1 MLPIRSAIKSLRRSP
16 GFATVS
22 ILSLALSLGLVT
34 SVFAMVDA
42 LRNPRTA
49 TRDPEN
55 LYEIRMRGEGADGR
69 ITPNEHIAM
78 LARFIRSA
86 EDIAFSAWA
95 NGGISSNGVP
105 IEVSGYRVSTN
116 YFSVRGVRPIAGR
129 VFGKAT
135 GHEDAAGSV
144 IISERVWRQLFDADP
159 RLDRLSLRID
169 EESGSRNAQVIGVM
183 PQELVAETRANFWL
197 ALPPDL
203 DAYFATERHVFA
215 ITRIRE
221 GTTLEKLNEEFKLA
235 TDYLTK
241 VHGTG
246 RIAFVYDAK
255 PMTVDPLR
263 LDEMVWLMIGAA
275 FAVLLIACSNLAN
288 LVLARGLTRRSEL
301 AVRLSLGATRRHIVT
316 GVLAECLVIAMA
328 GTLLGLLA
336 TAWGISM
343 LRANM
348 PERIPT
354 GALVIWLNWRVVV
367 MSSGVAAVAALL
379 FGLLPAIRLSDLDLA
394 KHIKEHSG
402 STTGRRSGRFPIL
415 VVGQVALSL
424 AMLTG
429 VSLLLRASQVV
440 SRLDFGFD
448 PARILSVSYGARART
463 DTTEASRVALASAV
477 ETRLRGLPGVEAVAW
492 SSGVGLNRGP
502 TLTGE
507 RSGGAFRSRYLPAY
521 TYASPNLLR
530 TVGVTIVRGRD
541 FEDHDAYG
549 EGVVVLDSAT
559 ALKIWG
565 SEDPIGKLVK
575 FAAEDRISPWFRV
588 VGISRPVLSDVP
600 RFQGEEID
608 PQVWMA
614 GKAAFVSPQPDQH
627 GRLPLRSSIPSRR
640 FIVRAKS
647 DDVAALRA
655 EIPRVLRSALPPRGY
670 AFVYGWDDSRRELMQ
685 QQRYLAG
692 VFGIFGVLSLA
703 LCALGLYSVLSYA
716 VTQRMREVGIRVALG
731 ATQKRIFLDVL
742 HDGAILVIAGTAVG
756 GLATI
761 WSNKLVDEYIGLLYH
776 VDVWALVA
784 AEFVLVAVAMLAM
797 MRPALRAT
805 RTDPVEVLRA
815 A

>member
-1 MLPIRSAIKSLRRSP
+1 MLPLRSAIKSLRRSP

-22 ILSLALSLGLVT
+22 VLSLALSLGLVA

-55 LYEIRMRGEGADGR
+55 LYEIRMRGEGAAGR
-69 ITPNEHIAM
+69 VTANEHIAM

-86 EDIAFSAWA
+86 EDIAFSTFAR
-95 NGGISSNGVP
+95 GEISSNGVP
-105 IEVSGYRVSTN
+105 IDASGEKVSTN
-116 YFSVRGVRPIAGR
+116 YFSVRGVQPIAGR
-129 VFGKAT
+129 VFAEAT
-135 GHEDAAGSV
+135 AQEDAAGSV

-159 RLDRLSLRID
+159 RLERLSLRID
-169 EESGSRNAQVIGVM
+169 DDAGSRNAQVIGVM
-183 PQELVAETRANFWL
+183 PQELVGETGANFWL
-197 ALPPDL
+197 SLPPDL
-203 DAYFATERHVFA
+203 NAYFATERYVFA
-215 ITRIRE
+215 ITRIRQ
-221 GTTLEKLNEEFKLA
+221 GTTLETLNEEFKLA

-246 RIAFVYDAK
+246 RIGFVYNAK
-255 PMTVDPLR
+255 PMKRDPLR
-263 LDEMVWLMIGAA
+263 VDEMVWLMIGAA
-275 FAVLLIACSNLAN
+275 IAVLLIACSNLAN
-288 LVLARGLTRRSEL
+288 LVLARGLTRQNEL
-301 AVRLSLGATRRHIVT
+301 AVRLSLGATRRHIIT
-316 GVLAECLVIAMA
+316 SVLAECLVVALA
-328 GTLLGLLA
+328 GTVLGLLM

-354 GALVIWLNWRVVV
+354 GALVIWLNWRVVL
-367 MSSGVAAVAALL
+367 MSSGAAAIAALL
-379 FGLLPAIRLSDLDLA
+379 FGLLPALRLSDVELA

-402 STTGRRSGRFPIL
+402 STTGRRSGRFPVL

-424 AMLTG
+424 ALLTG
-429 VSLLLRASQVV
+429 VSLLLRASQVA
-440 SRLDFGFD
+440 SKLDFGFD
-448 PARILSVSYGARART
+448 PARIISVQFGTRSMT
-463 DTTEASRVALASAV
+463 DTTQASRVALASAV
-477 ETRLRGLPGVEAVAW
+477 ETRLRALPGVEDVAW

-502 TLTGE
+502 SLTGE
-507 RSGGAFRSRYLPAY
+507 RSGGAFRTRYLPAY

-588 VGISRPVLSDVP
+588 VGISRPVLSGVP

-608 PQVWMA
+608 PQVWMV
-614 GKAAFVSPQPDQH
+614 GKTAFVSPIEP
-627 GRLPLRSSIPSRR
+627 GRQPLRSLVPSRH
-640 FIVRAKS
+640 FVVRAKS
-647 DDVAALRA
+647 TDVAALRA
-655 EIPRVLRSALPPRGY
+655 EIPRVVRSTLPPRGY
-670 AFVYGWDDSRRELMQ
+670 VYAYGWDDSRRQLIE
-685 QQRYLAG
+685 QQRFLAS
-692 VFGIFGVLSLA
+692 VFGIFGALSLA

-731 ATQKRIFLDVL
+731 ATSKQIFLDVL

-756 GLATI
+756 GLATL

-776 VDVWALVA
+776 IDVWALVA
-784 AEFVLVAVAMLAM
+784 AEFILVAVAMLAM

-805 RTDPVEVLRA
+805 KSDPVDVLRA

>member
-1 MLPIRSAIKSLRRSP
+1 MLPLRAAIKSLRRSP

-55 LYEIRMRGEGADGR
+55 LYEIRMRGEGAAGR

-86 EDIAFSAWA
+86 EDIAFSTWA
-95 NGGISSNGVP
+95 RGQISSDGVP
-105 IEVSGYRVSTN
+105 IEESGERVSTN
-116 YFSVRGVRPIAGR
+116 YFAVRGVKPIAGR
-129 VFGKAT
+129 VFGEAT
-135 GHEDAAGSV
+135 AHEDAAGSV
-144 IISERVWRQLFDADP
+144 IISERVWRQLFGANP
-159 RLDRLSLRID
+159 RLDRLSVRID
-169 EESGSRNAQVIGVM
+169 DDAGSRNAQVIGVM
-183 PQELVAETRANFWL
+183 PQELVGETRASFWL

-203 DAYFATERHVFA
+203 EAYFATERYVFA
-215 ITRIRE
+215 ITRIRQ
-221 GTTLEKLNEEFKLA
+221 GTTLDKLNEEFKLA

-246 RIAFVYDAK
+246 RIGFVYDAK
-255 PMTVDPLR
+255 PMKVDPLR

-275 FAVLLIACSNLAN
+275 IAVLLIACSNLAN
-288 LVLARGLTRRSEL
+288 LVLARGLARRNEL
-301 AVRLSLGATRRHIVT
+301 AVRLSLGATRRHIIT
-316 GVLAECLVIAMA
+316 GVLAECLVVAMA
-328 GTLLGLLA
+328 GTVLGILA

-354 GALVIWLNWRVVV
+354 GALVIWLNWRVVL

-379 FGLLPAIRLSDLDLA
+379 FGLLPAIRLSDLELA

-440 SRLDFGFD
+440 SKLDFGFD
-448 PARILSVSYGARART
+448 PARVLSVSYGTRSRT
-463 DTTEASRVALASAV
+463 DTTEATRLALAADV
-477 ETRLRGLPGVEAVAW
+477 ETRLRGLPGVESLAW
-492 SSGVGLNRGP
+492 ASGVGLHRGP
-502 TLTGE
+502 TITGE

-521 TYASPNLLR
+521 DYVSPNLLR
-530 TVGVTIVRGRD
+530 TVGVTIIRGRD

-549 EGVVVLDSAT
+549 EGVVVLDSVT

-575 FAAEDRISPWFRV
+575 FANEDRISPWFRV

-600 RFQGEEID
+600 RFQGEEV
-608 PQVWMA
+608 PAQVWMV
-614 GKAAFVSPQPDQH
+614 GKTAFVSPIEP
-627 GRLPLRSSIPSRR
+627 GLKPLRSSVPPRQ
-640 FIVRAKS
+640 FVVRAKL
-647 DDVAALRA
+647 DDVPALRA
-655 EIPRVLRSALPPRGY
+655 EISRVLRSTLPPRSY
-670 AFVYGWDDSRRELMQ
+670 LYVSGWDDSRRQLMQ
-685 QQRYLAG
+685 QQRFLAS
-692 VFGIFGVLSLA
+692 VFGIFGALSLA

-731 ATQKRIFLDVL
+731 ATRKRIFLDVL

-805 RTDPVEVLRA
+805 RSDPVEVLRA